1 MVGTKP
7 MLLLKNIRKTKN
19 HLCVFLSLK
28 WEREGGGGGGKSIK
42 HSILGTFS

>member
-19 HLCVFLSLK
+19 HLCVFIFK
-28 WEREGGGGGGKSIK
+28 MGKRGGGRGREK
-42 HSILGTFS
+42 HKA